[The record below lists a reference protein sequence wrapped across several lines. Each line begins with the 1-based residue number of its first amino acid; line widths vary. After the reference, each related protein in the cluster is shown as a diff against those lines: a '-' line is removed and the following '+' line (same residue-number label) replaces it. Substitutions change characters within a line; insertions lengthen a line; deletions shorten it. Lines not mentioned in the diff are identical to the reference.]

1 MALAL
6 ATLAAVVI
14 AGAWF
19 FADDLGL
26 TDEEA
31 VGVQSGPDDDAPA
44 DGPEAA
50 DQDADADGAAAD
62 EAPVDRAETD
72 HVPCPDDVVA
82 EVCDAVFFVETFRG
96 RAFKDFPRVEFQAN
110 DEFDTGL
117 LAEFDEDTVDL
128 EVVGEVFRSLGLID
142 PNDDLVAQLRR
153 SLEAGVV
160 GYYDPE
166 TGELVVRGTNLDLYV
181 QSVLVHELAHAFDD
195 QWLDLDRPELD
206 DVDDESDFGFTA
218 VVEGNAMRVEN
229 AWRET
234 LSEGEIAELNR
245 LELSVL
251 SPDDIAILQSIP
263 NVVLELQYSPY
274 IDGPELVGRIAAEAG
289 GGEAGEAAVDAA
301 ILEPPIASEQ
311 VLDPDLFDD
320 GYAVVPVPEPAARG
334 EVIEDGVV
342 GELLF
347 GIWLGE
353 RVGDGWGGDRFVTW
367 REGSGRNARVCT
379 AIHVAA
385 DSDGDLDEYLEG
397 ATVWA
402 RNRPDDRVVERV
414 DGASGS
420 PDIVLIEGCN

>member
-1 MALAL
+1 
-6 ATLAAVVI
+6 
-14 AGAWF
+14 
-19 FADDLGL
+19 
-26 TDEEA
+26 
-31 VGVQSGPDDDAPA
+31 
-44 DGPEAA
+44 
-50 DQDADADGAAAD
+50 
-62 EAPVDRAETD
+62 
-72 HVPCPDDVVA
+72 
-82 EVCDAVFFVETFRG
+82 
-96 RAFKDFPRVEFQAN
+96 
-110 DEFDTGL
+110 
-117 LAEFDEDTVDL
+117 
-128 EVVGEVFRSLGLID
+128 
-142 PNDDLVAQLRR
+142 
-153 SLEAGVV
+153 
-160 GYYDPE
+160 
-166 TGELVVRGTNLDLYV
+166 VVRGTDLDLYV

-263 NVVLELQYSPY
+263 TVVLELQYSPY
-274 IDGPELVGRIAAEAG
+274 IDGPELVGGIAAEAG
-289 GGEAGEAAVDAA
+289 GGAAGEAAVDAA

-311 VLDPDLFDD
+311 VLDPGLFDD
-320 GYAVVPVPEPAARG
+320 GYTIVPVPEPAARG
-334 EVIEDGVV
+334 EVIEDGVI

-353 RVGDGWGGDRFVTW
+353 RIGDGWGGDRFVTW
-367 REGSGRNARVCT
+367 REGSGQNARVCT

-385 DSDGDLDEYLEG
+385 DSENDLDEYLEG

-414 DGASGS
+414 DGAGGS
-420 PDIVLIEGCN
+420 PDVVLIEGCN